1 MKDIKNKIFPFIW
14 KISDDGHKFQAFIL
28 EYLHVL

>member
-1 MKDIKNKIFPFIW
+1 MRDIKKKIFPFIW
-14 KISDDGHKFQAFIL
+14 KTSDEGHKFQAFIL